1 MLGFS
6 DLLSRVQ
13 VSSELLPRLEL
24 RKNIMLILNA
34 NTELLKKVPPGNV
47 GVFDYLIKMD
57 FFDILA
63 PSKQK
68 LCFIQDNVT
77 SLMSFS

>member
-1 MLGFS
+1 M
-6 DLLSRVQ
+6 
-13 VSSELLPRLEL
+13 
-24 RKNIMLILNA
+24 
-34 NTELLKKVPPGNV
+34 LKKGPPGNV
-47 GVFDYLIKMD
+47 GVFDYLINMD

>member
-1 MLGFS
+1 
-6 DLLSRVQ
+6 
-13 VSSELLPRLEL
+13 
-24 RKNIMLILNA
+24 MLILNA
-34 NTELLKKVPPGNV
+34 NTEALKKELVMF
-47 GVFDYLIKMD
+47 VFDYLIKMD